1 MSTTTVPHSA
11 GTNRAPMIEPS
22 SDGLDPR
29 TDEGLRQAVCT
40 VGQSGTWDCATGQH
54 LLGEIRRRA
63 ARNAAHVAAST
74 GVPMSRGLVDD
85 VLLAAW
91 TVLQRHGDK
100 VLAAERPWA
109 YLMCSAQKQVLD
121 EVRAQQLL
129 TSTASIRGRARE
141 VLPAIVRPVGT
152 TASDLAAA
160 FRHEPRGEEAGG
172 TDERQVVPQIGR
184 HDHTPL
190 VAPPTTPTTDE
201 QPAGRQAWFVAF
213 VDLLVDHG
221 ADKTVTVAAVDRL
234 ADLFTATYVGW
245 WEWAAR
251 RDPILAYLGLSL
263 DQCGALVALLA
274 GSRRYRHNG
283 KQDSLLAAVRTA
295 TENGRPVELSQLQQR
310 RIGIYTG
317 RRVAAPA
324 TDLPAAGARLRR
336 SRALATTGV

>member
-1 MSTTTVPHSA
+1 
-11 GTNRAPMIEPS
+11 
-22 SDGLDPR
+22 
-29 TDEGLRQAVCT
+29 
-40 VGQSGTWDCATGQH
+40 

-91 TVLQRHGDK
+91 LVLHRHGDK
-100 VLAAERPWA
+100 VVAAERPWA

-129 TSTASIRGRARE
+129 TNAAAVRGRARE
-141 VLPAIVRPVGT
+141 VLPGIVRPVGT

-160 FRHEPRGEEAGG
+160 FRHEPRAEDAGG
-172 TDERQVVPQIGR
+172 TERQMVPQIG
-184 HDHTPL
+184 HHNHTPL
-190 VAPPTTPTTDE
+190 LTPSGDLTVTE
-201 QPAGRQAWFVAF
+201 KTAGREAWFVAF

-221 ADKTVTVAAVDRL
+221 ADKTVTVAAADRL
-234 ADLFTATYVGW
+234 ADLFGVNYVGW

-251 RDPILAYLGLSL
+251 RDPILAKLGLSP

-283 KQDSLLAAVRTA
+283 KQDSLLAAVRAATA
-295 TENGRPVELSQLQQR
+295 SGHPVQLSRLQR
-310 RIGIYTG
+310 RRIAVYTAQPA
-317 RRVAAPA
+317 VAPA
-324 TDLPAAGARLRR
+324 TDLPAPITGQRHVARWPRR
-336 SRALATTGV
+336 GCER